1 MWTKVNDSPTAA
13 EPARQVSDAE
23 RLISAAAHDLR
34 NPIAVMRASAQMA
47 ARQVLRGDAESAQRR
62 LDAIVAQTERAT
74 ALLERFV
81 DAAQVQANNMPL
93 RREPVRLSELV
104 QEAVAR
110 ARTMTGER
118 GGREVELSLADGC
131 AGDWDRARV
140 GRAVYALVENAFLY
154 GQAEAPVRIE
164 TACGGGMA
172 RLVISG
178 GGEGPVSGER
188 DRLFEPYFRGHAAA
202 EAGQSGSGL
211 GLFTARGI
219 ARAHGG
225 EVRLAD
231 GGPPDAFGLDLP
243 LAA

>member
-1 MWTKVNDSPTAA
+1 MQDSRAAA
-13 EPARQVSDAE
+13 ETDQRVSETE
-23 RLISAAAHDLR
+23 RLMAAAAHDLR

-47 ARQVLRGDAESAQRR
+47 ARQVQRGDAESAQRR

-81 DAAQVQANNMPL
+81 DAAQVQANHVPL
-93 RREPVRLSELV
+93 RREPVNLGEVVR
-104 QEAVAR
+104 EAVAR
-110 ARTMTGER
+110 ARVMAGER
-118 GGREVELSLADGC
+118 AGRAVELSLAEDC
-131 AGDWDRARV
+131 SGDWDRARV
-140 GRAVYALVENAFLY
+140 ARAVYALVENAFLY
-154 GQAEAPVRIE
+154 GDAEAPLWIE
-164 TACGGGMA
+164 TACDDATA
-172 RLVISG
+172 RLVVSG
-178 GGEGPVSGER
+178 GGDGPTAEEM

-225 EVRLAD
+225 DVHMPR
-231 GGPPDAFGLDLP
+231 GGPPDAFELDLP